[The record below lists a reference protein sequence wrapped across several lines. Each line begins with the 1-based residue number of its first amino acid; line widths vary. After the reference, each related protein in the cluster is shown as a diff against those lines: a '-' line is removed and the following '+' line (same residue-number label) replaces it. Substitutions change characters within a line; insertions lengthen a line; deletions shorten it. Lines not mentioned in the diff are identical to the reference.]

1 MSFNDKDFLEIE
13 YDARDKDSDRL
24 ISTTSEQHAK
34 DADAYNKDVR
44 YGPALVILG
53 THSIIKGLDRELRG
67 MELNSAKKFTFGPED
82 AFGTRQED
90 LVRVM
95 PLSEFRAR
103 NINPYPGMHV
113 DLEDA
118 HAIVKS
124 VNSGRVVVDLNHEF
138 AGHSIEYEV
147 KVLRRLD
154 KTEDKIAALGKTY
167 AAEPTGVSI
176 SNGTATLEYGAK
188 VSKNIDYFIGRA
200 NVIAASFSYI
210 DGISKVNVK
219 EEYEKA
225 AEKDNGKENAGVD

>member
-1 MSFNDKDFLEIE
+1 MPFNDRDFLEIE
-13 YDARDKDSDRL
+13 YDTWDKEGNSL

-34 DADAYNKDVR
+34 DAGTYNKDIR

-53 THSIIKGLDRELRG
+53 THSIISGLDRELRK
-67 MELNSAKKFTFGPED
+67 MELNSTKRFTFGPED
-82 AFGTRQED
+82 AFGVRQED

-95 PLSEFRAR
+95 PLSEFKAR

-124 VNSGRVVVDLNHEF
+124 VNSGRVVVDLNHEL
-138 AGHSIEYEV
+138 AGHTVEYEV
-147 KVLRRLD
+147 KVVRKLD
-154 KTEDKIAALGKTY
+154 KPEDKIAALGRTY
-167 AAEPTGVSI
+167 AAEPTGISVSGG
-176 SNGTATLEYGAK
+176 SATLEYGAK

-210 DGISKVNVK
+210 DEISKVNVK

-225 AEKDNGKENAGVD
+225 VEKTEEKEGKEEK